1 MEQNMEGQKVPQFET
16 TDFQLQTM
24 DNSVMQ
30 TSFNK
35 GLGKTWV
42 TIFYQELPTAAQ
54 HLTPHTNT
62 NIDPGTYVKQKHQ
75 LFVKGR

>member
-16 TDFQLQTM
+16 TDFQLRTM